1 MIAFTIPAFAY
12 VPSTHLVF
20 HSLWQVGMSLGTVMT
35 DSLCLP
41 KVRLEKTTLAAL
53 LCSKKSRLN
62 MSHPLRSTMNSP
74 RCGKS
79 LVYLMRAS
87 HQAIIKRSPSSSPNL
102 FISLSWKKAPVR
114 FICRVSREQWES
126 ETGWTSGSRHGVFV
140 IYLWQGEVAWP
151 GHRVVK
157 KSLIT
162 FGSLRRWNCE
172 PKWEK
177 NISFRGK
184 AWLVFFFTA
193 QILRCFP
200 PIM

>member
-20 HSLWQVGMSLGTVMT
+20 HSRWQVGMSLGTVMT

-53 LCSKKSRLN
+53 LCSKKTKTKKNRPN

-79 LVYLMRAS
+79 LVYLIWAS

-102 FISLSWKKAPVR
+102 FIRLSWKTAPVR
-114 FICRVSREQWES
+114 FICHVSRKQWES
-126 ETGWTSGSRHGVFV
+126 EMGWTSGSHHGVFV
-140 IYLWQGEVAWP
+140 MYLWQGEVAWP

-157 KSLIT
+157 NL
-162 FGSLRRWNCE
+162 W
-172 PKWEK
+172 
-177 NISFRGK
+177 
-184 AWLVFFFTA
+184 
-193 QILRCFP
+193 
-200 PIM
+200 